1 MHQWSYQMAYPVLF
15 FYSMHLL
22 KVCALLCCEDFYN
35 CLLISV
41 FDICKFFVHVDNC
54 ILSET

>member
-1 MHQWSYQMAYPVLF
+1 MAYPVLF

-22 KVCALLCCEDFYN
+22 KVCALFSCAFN
-35 CLLISV
+35 
-41 FDICKFFVHVDNC
+41 ICKIVVAVDNC